1 MAMISERVADGVY
14 RCGSERVNWYLLETA
29 DGITVVDT
37 GFPAHW
43 EQFDSQL
50 ETMGYGVADVDA
62 CILTHAHPD
71 HAGFAERLHRKPGSQ
86 CGSTKP
92 TPHTLEATP
101 RCPHRGARS
110 PLAAG
115 TRPIRGRVRSL
126 RWPLCPA
133 ADDVSDGRGR
143 RDARRAGFAASRS
156 HPGHNEGHVAYHFP
170 EQEALFC
177 GDELV
182 TTDFVAGRGHRPQLL
197 ADWFNPDHD
206 RAYESLSRL
215 ESIGEVLILP
225 GHGEPWH
232 GHTETA
238 VELARE
244 RENGSNDS
252 SANSD
257 TRQTDARSS
266 RAR

>member
-71 HAGFAERLHRKPGSQ
+71 HAGFAERLHREAGVPVWAHEADAAHARGDAEVPLTEGLVRLWRPELARYAVEFVRSGGLSVPPLTTFRTVVDGETLDVPGS
-86 CGSTKP
+86 P
-92 TPHTLEATP
+92 RVVHT
-101 RCPHRGARS
+101 
-110 PLAAG
+110 
-115 TRPIRGRVRSL
+115 
-126 RWPLCPA
+126 
-133 ADDVSDGRGR
+133 
-143 RDARRAGFAASRS
+143 
-156 HPGHNEGHVAYHFP
+156 PGHNEGHVAYHFP

-244 RENGSNDS
+244 REK
-252 SANSD
+252 
-257 TRQTDARSS
+257 RK
-266 RAR
+266 

>member
-1 MAMISERVADGVY
+1 MTMTSERVADGVY

-71 HAGFAERLHRKPGSQ
+71 HAGFAERLHREAGVPVWVHEADAAHARGDGEVPLTEGLVRLWRPELARYAVEFVRSGGLSVPPLTTFRTVTDGETLDVPGS
-86 CGSTKP
+86 P
-92 TPHTLEATP
+92 RVVHT
-101 RCPHRGARS
+101 
-110 PLAAG
+110 
-115 TRPIRGRVRSL
+115 
-126 RWPLCPA
+126 
-133 ADDVSDGRGR
+133 
-143 RDARRAGFAASRS
+143 
-156 HPGHNEGHVAYHFP
+156 PGHSEGHVAYHFP
-170 EQEALFC
+170 EQEALLC

-197 ADWFNPDHD
+197 ADWFNLDHD

-238 VELARE
+238 VEHARE
-244 RENGSNDS
+244 REK
-252 SANSD
+252 
-257 TRQTDARSS
+257 QK
-266 RAR
+266 

>member
-71 HAGFAERLHRKPGSQ
+71 HAGFAERLHREAGVPVWVHEADAAHARGDAEVPLTEGLVRLWRPELARYAVEFVRSGGLSVPPLTTFRTVVDGETLDVPGS
-86 CGSTKP
+86 P
-92 TPHTLEATP
+92 RVVHT
-101 RCPHRGARS
+101 
-110 PLAAG
+110 
-115 TRPIRGRVRSL
+115 
-126 RWPLCPA
+126 
-133 ADDVSDGRGR
+133 
-143 RDARRAGFAASRS
+143 
-156 HPGHNEGHVAYHFP
+156 PGHSEGHVAYHFP
-170 EQEALFC
+170 EQEVLLC

-244 RENGSNDS
+244 REK
-252 SANSD
+252 
-257 TRQTDARSS
+257 RK
-266 RAR
+266 

>member
-14 RCGSERVNWYLLETA
+14 RCGSKRVNWYLLETA

-71 HAGFAERLHRKPGSQ
+71 HAGFAERLHREAGVPVWVHEADVAHARGDAEVPLTEGLVRLWRPELARYAVEFVRSGGLSVPPLTTFRTVVDGETLDVPGS
-86 CGSTKP
+86 P
-92 TPHTLEATP
+92 RVVHT
-101 RCPHRGARS
+101 
-110 PLAAG
+110 
-115 TRPIRGRVRSL
+115 
-126 RWPLCPA
+126 
-133 ADDVSDGRGR
+133 
-143 RDARRAGFAASRS
+143 
-156 HPGHNEGHVAYHFP
+156 PGHSEGHVAYHFP

-244 RENGSNDS
+244 REK
-252 SANSD
+252 
-257 TRQTDARSS
+257 RK
-266 RAR
+266 